1 MGFVPPPVEKLIE
14 SFAKFPGIGKKTA
27 QRMAFHVLKSD
38 NEQAVQLAQAVMDVK
53 SKILTC
59 TICGGITVDDPCAI
73 CTDSKRREDLLCI
86 VEESSD
92 IYAFEKTNSYRG
104 KYHVLGGVLSPL
116 DGIGPDDLTID
127 GLMSR
132 VNKDMEVILATNPS
146 IEGEATALYIS
157 KLLKEKGIKS
167 SKLARGL
174 PVGGAL
180 EYIDEATLIRALEG
194 RVTL

>member
-1 MGFVPPPVEKLIE
+1 MGFVPPTVEKLIE

-38 NEQAVQLAQAVMDVK
+38 KEQAVQLAQAVMDVK
-53 SKILTC
+53 SKILIC
-59 TICGGITVDDPCAI
+59 TVCGGITVDDPCVI
-73 CTDSKRREDLLCI
+73 CTDSKRSEELLCI

-92 IYAFEKTNSYRG
+92 IYAFEKTNSYHG

-127 GLMSR
+127 KLMNR
-132 VNKDMEVILATNPS
+132 VTKDMEVILATNPS

-180 EYIDEATLIRALEG
+180 EYIDEATLIRSLEG

>member
-1 MGFVPPPVEKLIE
+1 M
-14 SFAKFPGIGKKTA
+14 
-27 QRMAFHVLKSD
+27 
-38 NEQAVQLAQAVMDVK
+38 
-53 SKILTC
+53 
-59 TICGGITVDDPCAI
+59 
-73 CTDSKRREDLLCI
+73 
-86 VEESSD
+86 
-92 IYAFEKTNSYRG
+92 
-104 KYHVLGGVLSPL
+104 SPL

-127 GLMSR
+127 KLMNR
-132 VNKDMEVILATNPS
+132 VTKDMEVILATNPS

-180 EYIDEATLIRALEG
+180 EYIDEATLIRSLEG

>member
-1 MGFVPPPVEKLIE
+1 
-14 SFAKFPGIGKKTA
+14 
-27 QRMAFHVLKSD
+27 
-38 NEQAVQLAQAVMDVK
+38 
-53 SKILTC
+53 
-59 TICGGITVDDPCAI
+59 
-73 CTDSKRREDLLCI
+73 

-127 GLMSR
+127 KLMNR
-132 VNKDMEVILATNPS
+132 VTKDMEVIFATNPS

-180 EYIDEATLIRALEG
+180 EYIDEATLIRSLEG

>member
-73 CTDSKRREDLLCI
+73 CADSKRREDLLCI
-86 VEESSD
+86 VEVSSD
-92 IYAFEKTNSYRG
+92 IYAFEKTNCYRG